1 MAEVVAISLEVDSG
15 QSVQSVKKL
24 EDAIKDVQKT
34 TNSSN
39 VEEKFNSLNQ
49 AIDRGEG
56 SVEDLR
62 KAIKSYQTIA
72 LSAGRTSPIG
82 QEALKRSAQLKDKLT
97 DLDNEV
103 KRLAQDGK
111 NLQGAMQ
118 IGTGVVAGYQAF
130 TGVTAMLGVENED
143 LMKTMVKLQAS
154 MSVLQAIEQIRL
166 ATEKESQAMLLIKN
180 VRTKIA
186 IGLQK
191 AYAFAVG
198 TGSKAMKGFRL
209 ALLATGIGALIV
221 GIGLLIAN
229 WDKLTSIIFKNSKE
243 TKLNN
248 EIQKQ
253 ALENSADELNDLD
266 KLQKKIQENVNDRNA
281 QTEAVK
287 EFQKTHPD
295 LLQGLDV
302 ERASYADINQQIE
315 ANITLVKLKAESD
328 ALASIRTEK
337 YKEKLQEQ
345 LDAQQGANVGLGSA
359 VKAVFT
365 LKGAYSL
372 LTGNVKE
379 FAFQSVKGAQESS
392 KEVIE
397 TKQKEIDVLDKIDA
411 DIQKKIEKAQSKLFK
426 GETPEEKKAR
436 LDKEKREADARRRRS
451 EDKKKE
457 DEKIA
462 KLEEEKQA
470 KLKKLNQEFTDL
482 QNQEIE
488 DENQRAITQLETEQK
503 RELDALIEKYG
514 EKTELEKQ
522 LKINQK
528 TEMDALEEEQ
538 RLADE
543 EKLRENQAII
553 NGLLKQFDLDSI
565 ESTFEKARQELEIQR
580 KADEEKLRLAGATQ
594 TQINQLNKDYSNK
607 AKKISEEETEFKKKL
622 KQTEIK
628 QALDASSQVLGSI
641 ISLVG
646 EGSAVGKAAAI
657 AQTTIDTYSGA
668 QAAYSSVVGTPFVG
682 PALAPIAAGV
692 AIASGIA
699 SIRKIVSTKVP
710 GGGGG
715 GGTGITAPSF
725 NNQTTTQ
732 TGNSSNTGT
741 GNGTA
746 TGYIPTT
753 KVVLVESE
761 LEAMQ
766 GRVKQVQQIATI

>member
-24 EDAIKDVQKT
+24 EDAIKDVQNT
-34 TNSSN
+34 SSTMS
-39 VEEKFNSLNQ
+39 VEEKFNSLNVALEKNQATFGEMSQ
-49 AIDRGEG
+49 AIE
-56 SVEDLR
+56 
-62 KAIKSYQTIA
+62 SYKTIA
-72 LSAGRTSPIG
+72 LNAGRESPIG
-82 QEALKRSAQLKDKLT
+82 QEALKNASILKDRIT
-97 DLDNEV
+97 DLDREV
-103 KRLAQDGK
+103 DNLAKDGQT
-111 NLQGAMQ
+111 LQGSLQ
-118 IGTGVVAGYQAF
+118 IASGITAGYQAF
-130 TGVTAMLGVENED
+130 AGITALVGDENEA
-143 LMKTMVKLQAS
+143 LMETMVKLQSTMA
-154 MSVLQAIEQIRL
+154 VLQSIEQLRM
-166 ATEKESQAMLLIKN
+166 ATEKESLAIKTLSN
-180 VRTKIA
+180 AKTKIA

-191 AYAFAVG
+191 AYTFAVG
-198 TGSKAMKGFRL
+198 TGTKAMKGFKL
-209 ALLATGIGALIV
+209 ALLATGVGVIIVALGAIV
-221 GIGLLIAN
+221 EYWDDIKGAVGGLSSEQKKRNADLEKEKELTQSNLENIDATEN
-229 WDKLTSIIFKNSKE
+229 TLRLAGNSEKEILDMKLKQLDIQLEQQRQTIDNAKV
-243 TKLNN
+243 
-248 EIQKQ
+248 QKQ
-253 ALENSADELNDLD
+253 TQVEASKRNRDIAQNIIRILTLPITILLGAVDSLTWAIS
-266 KLQKKIQENVNDRNA
+266 KIPGID
-281 QTEAVK
+281 
-287 EFQKTHPD
+287 
-295 LLQGLDV
+295 
-302 ERASYADINQQIE
+302 
-315 ANITLVKLKAESD
+315 
-328 ALASIRTEK
+328 
-337 YKEKLQEQ
+337 
-345 LDAQQGANVGLGSA
+345 
-359 VKAVFT
+359 
-365 LKGAYSL
+365 
-372 LTGNVKE
+372 
-379 FAFQSVKGAQESS
+379 
-392 KEVIE
+392 IE
-397 TKQKEIDVLDKIDA
+397 TNLEESFSGGIAEMIFD
-411 DIQKKIEKAQSKLFK
+411 
-426 GETPEEKKAR
+426 PEEVAEEGDATIAEAEKKLAELQNKRDGYTLDEQNKRKKAS
-436 LDKEKREADARRRRS
+436 EKNIA
-451 EDKKKE
+451 DKKTE

-470 KLKKLNQEFTDL
+470 KLKELNQEFTDL

-528 TEMDALEEEQ
+528 VEMDALEEEQ

-594 TQINQLNKDYSNK
+594 SQINQLNKDYSNK

-682 PALAPIAAGV
+682 PVLAPIAAGV

-715 GGTGITAPSF
+715 GGTGITPPSF

-732 TGNSSNTGT
+732 IGNSGGGGT